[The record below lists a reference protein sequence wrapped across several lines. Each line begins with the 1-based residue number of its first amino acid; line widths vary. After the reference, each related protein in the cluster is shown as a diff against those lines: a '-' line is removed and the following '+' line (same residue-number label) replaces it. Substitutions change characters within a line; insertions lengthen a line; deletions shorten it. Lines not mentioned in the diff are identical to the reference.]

1 MPMPSY
7 WLLKTE
13 PDEYSFDQ
21 LVADRRT
28 VWDGVANNLALQHL
42 RKMKTGDKVLFY
54 HTGNE
59 RAVVGIAEVIK
70 NPYPDPNLKDKKRV
84 VVNIKPDRKL
94 PHAVALADI
103 KSNETFKDF
112 DLIKIPRLSVMPVK
126 AIYWNTI
133 LSMGGL

>member
-1 MPMPSY
+1 MPMPLY

-28 VWDGVANNLALQHL
+28 VWDGVSNNLALQHI
-42 RKMKTGDKVLFY
+42 RKMKIGDKVLIY
-54 HTGNE
+54 HTGKE
-59 RAVVGIAEVIK
+59 RAVVGIAEVIT
-70 NPYPDPNLKDKKRV
+70 NPYPDLNLNDKKRV

-94 PHAVALADI
+94 PYPVSLAEI
-103 KSNETFKDF
+103 KSNQTFKDF
-112 DLIKIPRLSVMPVK
+112 DMVKIPRLSVMPLK
-126 AIYWNTI
+126 DIYWNTI

>member
-1 MPMPSY
+1 VPSY

-42 RKMKTGDKVLFY
+42 RKMKIGDKVLFY

-59 RAVVGIAEVIK
+59 RAVVGVAEVLT
-70 NPYPDPNLKDKKRV
+70 NAYPDPNLKDKKRV

-94 PHAVALADI
+94 PYAVPLAEI
-103 KSNETFKDF
+103 KSNHTFNDF
-112 DLIKIPRLSVMPVK
+112 DLVKIPRLSVMPVK